1 LRDLAQGEG
10 LRRENGTARPRA
22 TKPIAREEDMAKTSD
37 SIRVSR
43 RKFMRASAATGAALA
58 AGSVFAP
65 AVQAAKTFKIGY
77 VSPQTGPLAAFA
89 EADNFVISN
98 FLATVKDGVKVG
110 GATLPVEV
118 AVKDSQSNPNRAAE
132 VAKEL
137 IVSNKIDLMLVA
149 STPETTNP
157 VATQCEIEEV
167 PCISTVAPW
176 QPYFIGRQANPGGG
190 PPAWKPFNYTYHF
203 FWGLEDVIA
212 VFTNMW
218 GQLQT
223 NKSVGGLFPN
233 DGDGNAWGDKQ
244 VGFPPVL
251 DKLGFKLTDPGR
263 YQNLTDDFS
272 AQIAAFKKANCE
284 IITGVVLPPDFT
296 TFWNQ
301 ALQQG
306 LKPKAASIGKAIL
319 FPVAVEALGKNGNN
333 LSSEVW
339 WSPNHPFKSS
349 LTGQSAKDIATA
361 YEKSSGKQWTQPIG
375 FVHALFEVAVDV
387 FKRAP
392 DRDSKAIAATIAATN
407 LDTVV
412 GKVQW
417 NGANLPPFAARNV
430 TKTPLVGGQ
439 WRLNDGRYDIVITD
453 NRTAPAIPVGGKMQ
467 AIT

>member
-1 LRDLAQGEG
+1 
-10 LRRENGTARPRA
+10 
-22 TKPIAREEDMAKTSD
+22 MAKISD
-37 SIRVSR
+37 NIRVNR
-43 RKFMRASAATGAALA
+43 RSFMKASAATGAALA
-58 AGSVFAP
+58 TGTVFAP
-65 AVQAAKTFKIGY
+65 AVQAARTVKLGY

-98 FLATVKDGVKVG
+98 FAKTVKGGIKVG
-110 GATLPVEV
+110 GKTLPVEV

-137 IVSNKIDLMLVA
+137 IVSNKVDLMLVA

-167 PCISTVAPW
+167 PCISTVTPW

-212 VFTNMW
+212 VYTAMW
-218 GQLQT
+218 GQVST
-223 NKSVGGLFPN
+223 DKSVGGLFPN
-233 DGDGNAWGDKQ
+233 DGDGNAWGSKQ

-251 DKLGFKLTDPGR
+251 DKLGYTLTDPGR
-263 YQNLTDDFS
+263 YQNLTDDFT
-272 AQIAAFKKANCE
+272 AQITAFKNAKCDV
-284 IITGVVLPPDFT
+284 ITGVMIPPDFT

-306 LKPKAASIGKAIL
+306 FKPKVASIGKAIL
-319 FPVAVEALGKNGNN
+319 FPVAVEALGKNANN

-339 WSPNHPFKSS
+339 WTPSHPFKSS
-349 LTGQSAKDIATA
+349 LTGQSAKALADA

-375 FVHALFEVAVDV
+375 FVHAVFEVAVDV
-387 FKRAP
+387 MKRAS
-392 DRDSKAIAATIAATN
+392 DVGDNKAVVKSIASTK

-412 GKVQW
+412 GHIEW
-417 NGANLPPFAARNV
+417 NGKDLPPFAAKNV
-430 TKTPLVGGQ
+430 AKTPLVGGQ
-439 WRLNDGRYDIVITD
+439 WRLRAGTANKYDIVITD
-453 NRTAPAIPVGGKMQ
+453 NSHAPEIPAGGKMEPI
-467 AIT
+467 A